1 MMTTPQTFLLRAF
14 CSKEVE
20 ANTEEE
26 AAEIFFQML
35 KKMTAD
41 DFEIESVVY

>member
-1 MMTTPQTFLLRAF
+1 MTTKQTFLLRAF
-14 CSKEVE
+14 RSQEVE

-26 AAEIFFQML
+26 AAEIFFQMM

-41 DFEIESVVY
+41 DFEIEAVTY